1 MAKFRPEPEES
12 PALIPPPRLPPTAV
26 GLATVPPAI
35 PPGGS
40 AMTRISYYRCALLV
54 ALLLP
59 TLLWSVPGVA
69 GFVSG
74 WDVLDFI
81 VGVVPMAGPPF
92 VIVAFAAGVWA
103 GRERNDRL
111 SRVVWIVPPLFA
123 IVFLVWRTARTLIAN
138 AGLERGFLPSVWPTA
153 VSLLALGYAYVV
165 LVEIFRT
172 TGERRGWL
180 LA

>member
-40 AMTRISYYRCALLV
+40 AMTRICYYRSALLV

-59 TLLWSVPGVA
+59 TLLWSIPGVA

-74 WDVLDFI
+74 W
-81 VGVVPMAGPPF
+81 A
-92 VIVAFAAGVWA
+92 
-103 GRERNDRL
+103 
-111 SRVVWIVPPLFA
+111 
-123 IVFLVWRTARTLIAN
+123 
-138 AGLERGFLPSVWPTA
+138 TA